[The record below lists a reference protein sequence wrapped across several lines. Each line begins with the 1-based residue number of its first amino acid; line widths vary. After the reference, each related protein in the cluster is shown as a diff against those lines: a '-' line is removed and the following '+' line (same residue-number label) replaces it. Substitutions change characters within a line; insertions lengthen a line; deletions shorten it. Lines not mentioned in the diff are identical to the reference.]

1 MSTTSPGVL
10 LLLSGKNPVLPD
22 WRGSTARPFVLP
34 SLEDAALTKLKK
46 LRPVLPDGVR
56 YYRATRKTPPTGRFG
71 GGVFIPFFY
80 LEKLSTKS
88 TLSPPFLRSFK
99 PLDLSI
105 LPPKLVDSWRIEG
118 EGQDLHLHQAD
129 LLFPLIHLRDL
140 SLGFPCGKPRHLVA
154 YLCVL

>member
-1 MSTTSPGVL
+1 M
-10 LLLSGKNPVLPD
+10 
-22 WRGSTARPFVLP
+22 
-34 SLEDAALTKLKK
+34 
-46 LRPVLPDGVR
+46 
-56 YYRATRKTPPTGRFG
+56 PPTGRFG

-80 LEKLSTKS
+80 LEKRSTKS
-88 TLSPPFLRSFK
+88 TLSPPFLKSFK

-154 YLCVL
+154 YLCVFVTDSWCVWEPPIQLWVCASSSL